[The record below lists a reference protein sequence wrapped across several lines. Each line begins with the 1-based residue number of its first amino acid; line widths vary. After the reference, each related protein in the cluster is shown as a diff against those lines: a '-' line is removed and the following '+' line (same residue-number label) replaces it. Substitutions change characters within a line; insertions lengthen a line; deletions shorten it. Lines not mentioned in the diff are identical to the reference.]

1 MGRRIGIL
9 GLVNYRVH
17 PTNQNY
23 RVFSFNSEAE
33 ANMFQNELEKK
44 SIWFERD
51 QDEIKEG
58 VIHLFGVEKSDYKA
72 AMQCNYMVSA
82 SLRKPMIKNKFLRI
96 ALITLTASMITLG
109 IIGYV
114 KKMQMLEEKTEQIS
128 E

>member
-23 RVFSFNSEAE
+23 RVFSFNSVEEADTFDQLLTE
-33 ANMFQNELEKK
+33 QN
-44 SIWFERD
+44 IWFERD
-51 QDEIKEG
+51 TEEIKEG
-58 VIHLFGVEKSDYKA
+58 TIHLFGVEKMDYKK
-72 AMQCNYMVSA
+72 AMNANYAVSA
-82 SLRKPMIKNKFLRI
+82 KHRKPMIKNKILRYSLISLTLFLV
-96 ALITLTASMITLG
+96 TLG